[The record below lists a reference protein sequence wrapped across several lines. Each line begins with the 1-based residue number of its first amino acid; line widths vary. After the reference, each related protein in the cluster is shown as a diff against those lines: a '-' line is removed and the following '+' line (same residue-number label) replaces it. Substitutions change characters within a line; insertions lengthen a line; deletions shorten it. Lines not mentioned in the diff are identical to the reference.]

1 MLYLSDK
8 KIICE
13 VGGLTEVEVTVIG
26 REPKHLNSFFPVRE
40 VSKIWDWVCVPA
52 MDISRQGLRLRKTLP
67 SSVVYRIN
75 FLSFFFFF
83 FLNINSFF
91 FLVFFVMKSI
101 A

>member
-8 KIICE
+8 KVICK
-13 VGGLTEVEVTVIG
+13 VGSLTEVEVTVID

-40 VSKIWDWVCVPA
+40 VSKIWDWVCMPT

-75 FLSFFFFF
+75 FL
-83 FLNINSFF
+83 FLF
-91 FLVFFVMKSI
+91 KH
-101 A
+101 